1 MNQAKS
7 MIGNAIKR
15 VNLAHLIDEM
25 EKQQE
30 IAYKLEHM
38 NNENMEEVKRK
49 ELVNKAWKECM
60 VLLKEHLDGFLLN
73 SPDAVYEDWIKHLHP
88 DNVDV
93 DDDDDDDDEDRIDHR
108 FYHGK
113 LGL

>member
-1 MNQAKS
+1 MNQAKT

-88 DNVDV
+88 DNVD
-93 DDDDDDDDEDRIDHR
+93 DDDDDRIDHR

-113 LGL
+113 LGI